1 VGAGIKFCDTIN
13 FIMDLEAVRR
23 RLLDE
28 RAQRQA
34 IAERLRR
41 EETEPVEASELSKVD
56 QHQAELGTETF
67 ERERDLTALAIL
79 TDELAD
85 IELALRKLGDGS
97 YGICE
102 ECGKPIGEE
111 RLAAKPW
118 ARLCIADQVRA
129 EQAISRRR

>member
-1 VGAGIKFCDTIN
+1 
-13 FIMDLEAVRR
+13 MDLNAVRK

-34 IAERLRR
+34 LAQGLRR
-41 EETEPVEASELSKVD
+41 EQTETVEASELSTVD

-67 ERERDLTALAIL
+67 ERERDLAALRIVE
-79 TDELAD
+79 DELAD
-85 IELALRKLGDGS
+85 IEVALRKLGNGS

-118 ARLCIADQVRA
+118 ARLCIVDQARA
-129 EQAISRRR
+129 ERAVSRR

>member
-1 VGAGIKFCDTIN
+1 
-13 FIMDLEAVRR
+13 MDLEAVRR
-23 RLLDE
+23 CLLDE

-34 IAERLRR
+34 IAARLRR
-41 EETEPVEASELSKVD
+41 EETEPFEASELSTID

-85 IELALRKLGDGS
+85 IELALRKLDGGS

-111 RLAAKPW
+111 RLNAKPW
-118 ARLCIADQVRA
+118 ARLCIVDQARA
-129 EQAISRRR
+129 EQLVSRR

>member
-1 VGAGIKFCDTIN
+1 MN
-13 FIMDLEAVRR
+13 LEAARR

-34 IAERLRR
+34 LVERLRR
-41 EETEPVEASELSKVD
+41 EEADPVEASELSKVD

-79 TDELAD
+79 EDELAD
-85 IELALRKLGDGS
+85 IELALRRLGDGS

-102 ECGKPIGEE
+102 ECGKAIGDE

-118 ARLCIADQVRA
+118 ARLCIVDQARA
-129 EQAISRRR
+129 EKEALSRRR

>member
-1 VGAGIKFCDTIN
+1 
-13 FIMDLEAVRR
+13 MDLEAMRQ

-34 IAERLRR
+34 LAERLRR
-41 EETEPVEASELSKVD
+41 GETETVEASELSKVD

-67 ERERDLTALAIL
+67 ERERDLTALRIVEG
-79 TDELAD
+79 ELAD
-85 IELALRKLGDGS
+85 IEAVLVKLDDGT

-102 ECGKPIGEE
+102 ECRKPIGEE

-118 ARLCIADQVRA
+118 ARLCIVDQARA
-129 EQAISRRR
+129 ERAVSRR

>member
-1 VGAGIKFCDTIN
+1 
-13 FIMDLEAVRR
+13 MDLEAVRR

-34 IAERLRR
+34 LAERLRR
-41 EETEPVEASELSKVD
+41 EEAEPVEASELSKVD

-79 TDELAD
+79 EDELAD
-85 IELALRKLGDGS
+85 IEVALRKLDDGS

-102 ECGKPIGEE
+102 ECGNPIGEE

-118 ARLCIADQVRA
+118 ARLCIVDQARA
-129 EQAISRRR
+129 EQLASRRR

>member
-1 VGAGIKFCDTIN
+1 
-13 FIMDLEAVRR
+13 MDLEAVRR

-34 IAERLRR
+34 VADRLRR
-41 EETEPVEASELSKVD
+41 EEADPVEASELSKID

-67 ERERDLTALAIL
+67 ERERDLTALAII

-118 ARLCIADQVRA
+118 ARLCIVDQARA
-129 EQAISRRR
+129 EQAVRRR

>member
-1 VGAGIKFCDTIN
+1 
-13 FIMDLEAVRR
+13 MDLEAVRR

-34 IAERLRR
+34 LADRLRQ

-56 QHQAELGTETF
+56 QHQAELGSETF

-79 TDELAD
+79 EDELAD
-85 IELALRKLGDGS
+85 IELALRKVGDGS

-118 ARLCIADQVRA
+118 ARLCIVDQARA
-129 EQAISRRR
+129 EQLVRRRR